1 MLCILLLR
9 KTKLDQLEKESS
21 FLKYNSK
28 TMTSKKAY
36 SLFETSIAILIL
48 SLLIGIV
55 IQGSRMVAMYRLQTA
70 QSLTQSSPVS
80 AIKNLVTWLEATSE
94 VSFDDA
100 EEVDGSKITNW
111 YDINQQTNVKNNAVN
126 NSAIT
131 SDHPTYKSK
140 CINNLP
146 CLKFNGSSQYM
157 DIAQNAGYTNELTIF
172 VVFASY
178 NNEDSNSH
186 TIIGTDGAWSSGI
199 SFRLKRSTNVAY
211 QTPNASNDN
220 ATGAVIA
227 NKNYIAAV
235 VDGYSTIT
243 SYLNGAA
250 TSTTSVLAADR
261 LTKRL
266 SALNIASSSVVT
278 RNNFFD
284 GNIGEI
290 IIFDRALKNYERQNI
305 EKYLSQK
312 WQIPLS

>member
-1 MLCILLLR
+1 M
-9 KTKLDQLEKESS
+9 
-21 FLKYNSK
+21 N
-28 TMTSKKAY
+28 SKKAY
-36 SLFETSIAILIL
+36 SLLETSIAIVIL
-48 SLLIGIV
+48 SLLIGSV
-55 IQGSRMVAMYRLQTA
+55 IQGSRLVAMYRLQTA

-80 AIKNLVTWLEATSE
+80 AMKNLVTWLEATSE
-94 VSFDDA
+94 TSFDDA

-111 YDINQQTNVKNNAVN
+111 YNINQQTNVKNNAVN
-126 NSAIT
+126 NSAT
-131 SDHPTYKSK
+131 VSDHPTYKSK

-146 CLKFNGSSQYM
+146 CLQFNGTSQYM
-157 DIAQNAGYTNELTIF
+157 DIVQNAGYTNELTIF
-172 VVFASY
+172 VVFAPY
-178 NNEDSNSH
+178 NNESSDSH
-186 TIIGTDGAWSSGI
+186 TIIGTDGGWSSGI
-199 SFRLKRSTNVAY
+199 SFRFKRSTNVAY
-211 QTPNASNDN
+211 QTPNPNNNN

-243 SYLNGAA
+243 SYLNGTA

-266 SALNIASSSVVT
+266 SALNIASSSTGT

-284 GNIGEI
+284 GNISEI

>member
-1 MLCILLLR
+1 M
-9 KTKLDQLEKESS
+9 
-21 FLKYNSK
+21 N
-28 TMTSKKAY
+28 SKKAY
-36 SLFETSIAILIL
+36 SLFETSIAIVIL
-48 SLLIGIV
+48 SILVGSV
-55 IQGSRMVAMYRLQTA
+55 IQGSRMVVMYRLQTA

-80 AIKNLVTWLEATSE
+80 AMKNLVTWLEATSE
-94 VSFDDA
+94 TSLDDV

-126 NSAIT
+126 NSAT
-131 SDHPTYKSK
+131 VSDHPTYKSK

-146 CLKFNGSSQYM
+146 CLQFNGTSQYM
-157 DIAQNAGYTNELTIF
+157 DIVQNAGYTNELTIF
-172 VVFASY
+172 VVFAPYS
-178 NNEDSNSH
+178 NEGSDSH
-186 TIIGTDGAWSSGI
+186 IIIGTDGTWTSGI
-199 SFRLKRSTNVAY
+199 SFNLKRSTSIFY
-211 QTPNASNDN
+211 QTPIANND
-220 ATGAVIA
+220 THVGAVLA

-243 SYLNGAA
+243 SYLNGTAG
-250 TSTTSVLAADR
+250 STTSVSAGDR

-266 SALNIASSSVVT
+266 SALNIASSST
-278 RNNFFD
+278 GIRNNFFD

>member
-1 MLCILLLR
+1 M
-9 KTKLDQLEKESS
+9 
-21 FLKYNSK
+21 N
-28 TMTSKKAY
+28 SKKAY
-36 SLFETSIAILIL
+36 SLLETSIAIVIL
-48 SLLIGIV
+48 SLLIGSV

-80 AIKNLVTWLEATSE
+80 AMKNLVTWLEATSE
-94 VSFDDA
+94 TSFDDA

-111 YDINQQTNVKNNAVN
+111 YNINQQTNVKNNAVN
-126 NSAIT
+126 NSAT
-131 SDHPTYKSK
+131 VSDHPTYKSK

-146 CLKFNGSSQYM
+146 CLQFNGTSQYM
-157 DIAQNAGYTNELTIF
+157 DIVQNAGYTNELTIF
-172 VVFASY
+172 VVFVPY
-178 NNEDSNSH
+178 NNESSDSH
-186 TIIGTDGAWSSGI
+186 TIIGTDGGWSSGI
-199 SFRLKRSTNVAY
+199 SFRFKRSTNVAY
-211 QTPNASNDN
+211 QTPNPNNNN

-243 SYLNGAA
+243 SYLNGTA

-266 SALNIASSSVVT
+266 SALNIASSSTGT

-284 GNIGEI
+284 GNISEI

>member
-1 MLCILLLR
+1 M
-9 KTKLDQLEKESS
+9 
-21 FLKYNSK
+21 N
-28 TMTSKKAY
+28 SKKAY
-36 SLFETSIAILIL
+36 SLFETSIAIVIL
-48 SLLIGIV
+48 YLLIGSV
-55 IQGSRMVAMYRLQTA
+55 IQGSRLVAMYRLQTA

-80 AIKNLVTWLEATSE
+80 AMKNLVTWLEATSE
-94 VSFDDA
+94 ASFDDV

-126 NSAIT
+126 NSATT

-146 CLKFNGSSQYM
+146 CLQFKGTSQYMQYM
-157 DIAQNAGYTNELTIF
+157 DIVQNAGYTNELTIF
-172 VVFASY
+172 VVFAPY
-178 NNEDSNSH
+178 NNESSDSH
-186 TIIGTDGAWSSGI
+186 TIIGTDGGWSSGI
-199 SFRLKRSTNVAY
+199 SFRFKRSTNVAY
-211 QTPNASNDN
+211 QTPNPNNDN

-243 SYLNGAA
+243 SYLNGTA

-266 SALNIASSSVVT
+266 SALNIASSSTGT

-284 GNIGEI
+284 GNISEI